1 LIEIRCLAKEP
12 GYWYKTLFIRIELEP
27 SGVCNLERVDHPGRF
42 LVLEGIDGSGK
53 STQMQRIHK
62 RLIEKG
68 ILAVSTFEPTDGPVG
83 SLIRKMLSGSVE
95 TDQLT
100 IASLFAADRTDHLLN
115 RANGVKAMVDQG
127 QVVLCD
133 RYYFSSYAYHAQ
145 YMDMDWVIQA
155 NALNAKIL
163 RPTATLFIDVD
174 PDICLERIRANRDS
188 LDMYEKIDILKRVR
202 DNYFLAFERLK
213 DQEKVIIVDGNDL
226 PDRVEK
232 NIWKIVQDLL

>member
-1 LIEIRCLAKEP
+1 MSINFWQTDGTGKLGKNDLGK
-12 GYWYKTLFIRIELEP
+12 
-27 SGVCNLERVDHPGRF
+27 F
-42 LVLEGIDGSGK
+42 LVFEGIDGSGK
-53 STQMQRIHK
+53 TTQIRQIHQRLVK
-62 RLIEKG
+62 QGRN
-68 ILAVSTFEPTDGPVG
+68 AVATCEPTDGPVG
-83 SLIRKMLSGSVE
+83 SLIRKMLAGSVE

-145 YMDMDWVIQA
+145 YMEMDWVIQA
-155 NALNAKIL
+155 NALNARIL
-163 RPTATLFIDVD
+163 KPTASLFIDVD
-174 PDICLERIRANRDS
+174 PDICLERILLNRDS

-213 DQEKVIIVDGNDL
+213 DQEQVIIIDGNDS
-226 PDRVEK
+226 PARVEER
-232 NIWKIVQDLL
+232 IWKEIQQLL

>member
-1 LIEIRCLAKEP
+1 MGKNDLGK
-12 GYWYKTLFIRIELEP
+12 
-27 SGVCNLERVDHPGRF
+27 F
-42 LVLEGIDGSGK
+42 LVFEGIDGSGK
-53 STQMQRIHK
+53 TTQIRQIHQRLVK
-62 RLIEKG
+62 QGRN
-68 ILAVSTFEPTDGPVG
+68 AVATCEPTDGPVG
-83 SLIRKMLSGSVE
+83 SLIRKMLAGSVE

-145 YMDMDWVIQA
+145 YMEMDWVIQA
-155 NALNAKIL
+155 NALNARIL
-163 RPTATLFIDVD
+163 KPTASLFIDVD
-174 PDICLERIRANRDS
+174 PDICLERILLNRDS

-213 DQEKVIIVDGNDL
+213 DQEQVIIIDGNDS
-226 PDRVEK
+226 PARVEER
-232 NIWKIVQDLL
+232 IWKEIQQLL

>member
-1 LIEIRCLAKEP
+1 MSINFWQTDGTGKLGINDC
-12 GYWYKTLFIRIELEP
+12 
-27 SGVCNLERVDHPGRF
+27 GRF
-42 LVLEGIDGSGK
+42 LVFEGIDGSGK
-53 STQMQRIHK
+53 STQIQQIHK
-62 RLIEKG
+62 RLKNKG
-68 ILAVSTFEPTDGPVG
+68 MNAVATCEPTDGPVG
-83 SLIRKMLSGSVE
+83 SLIRKMLAGSVE

-115 RANGVKAMVDQG
+115 KANGVKAMVDQG

-145 YMDMDWVIQA
+145 YMEMDCVIQA

-163 RPTATLFIDVD
+163 KPTATLFIDVD
-174 PDICLERIRANRDS
+174 PDICLERILNNRDS

-213 DQEKVIIVDGNDL
+213 DQEQVIIIDGNDSQAC
-226 PDRVEK
+226 VEER
-232 NIWKIVQDLL
+232 IWKEIQQLL

>member
-1 LIEIRCLAKEP
+1 M
-12 GYWYKTLFIRIELEP
+12 
-27 SGVCNLERVDHPGRF
+27 N
-42 LVLEGIDGSGK
+42 
-53 STQMQRIHK
+53 RIHR
-62 RLIEKG
+62 RLLEKK
-68 ILAVSTFEPTDGPVG
+68 ISAVSTCEPTDGPVG

-115 RANGVKAMVDQG
+115 RVNGVKAMVDQG
-127 QVVLCD
+127 QVVVCD

-145 YMDMDWVIQA
+145 YMEMDWVIQA

-163 RPTATLFIDVD
+163 KPTATLFIDVD
-174 PDICLERIRANRDS
+174 PETCLERIRASRDS

-213 DQEKVIIVDGNDL
+213 DDEKVICIDGNDF
-226 PDRVEK
+226 PDQVEK
-232 NIWKIVQDLL
+232 NIWKIVQQLL